1 MNDYLWIYLLGGVA
15 SVSLLFFLITL
26 SKDVFL
32 ARKLRKKKLDLF
44 FNFTLLA
51 VSITSI
57 SLIIYL
63 FTLLK
68 DQIKLIG

>member
-1 MNDYLWIYLLGGVA
+1 MNDYLWVYILGGIA
-15 SVSLLFFLITL
+15 TSSLLYFLATL

-32 ARKLRKKKLDLF
+32 VRKLKKKRKDLAL
-44 FNFTLLA
+44 NFSLLA
-51 VSITSI
+51 LSIVSL

-63 FTLLK
+63 FILLK